1 MFSLVY
7 MYSQYSSYDQS
18 YKEPTIKSNPTY
30 STTNSAPI
38 IITVDNY
45 DLTPENAI
53 KNKYSFNFA
62 GSNDVDAAG
71 IARGNPAEIDLGAIR
86 DVVSIELIYANVPV
100 VDGELYT
107 ILRLNNYSR
116 VRSSNKHAKNSYC
129 LIHNQN
135 PGTDEYYS
143 VRRLGT
149 PDDTMIHYFS
159 EPTKLN
165 KLDIEFLNPLGNAVW
180 FTEDGTEP
188 ELGAEIVPVRYVLTF
203 EIRTLNRG
211 PPKPDARFNNPV
223 KGPW

>member
-1 MFSLVY
+1 
-7 MYSQYSSYDQS
+7 MYSQYSSS
-18 YKEPTIKSNPTY
+18 YKEPTIISNPTY
-30 STTNSAPI
+30 STTQSAPI

-45 DLTPENAI
+45 DLTPANAI
-53 KNKYSFNFA
+53 KNKYVFNFA

-107 ILRLNNYSR
+107 ILRLNNYAR
-116 VRSSNKHAKNSYC
+116 VRSSNKNAKNSYC

-135 PGTDEYYS
+135 PGSDEYYS
-143 VRRLGT
+143 VRRTGST
-149 PDDTMIHYFS
+149 PDDTMIYYFS

-165 KLDIEFLNPLGNAVW
+165 KLDIEFVNPLGAAVW
-180 FTEDGTEP
+180 FTADGTEP
-188 ELGAEIVPVRYVLTF
+188 EVGDPIVPVRYVLTF

>member
-1 MFSLVY
+1 

-18 YKEPTIKSNPTY
+18 YKEPTIRSNPTY
-30 STTNSAPI
+30 STTQSAPI

-62 GSNDVDAAG
+62 GTNDATG
-71 IARGNPAEIDLGAIR
+71 GSSAEIDLGAIR
-86 DVVSIELIYANVPV
+86 DVVSIELIYANVPI
-100 VDGELYT
+100 VDGELYS
-107 ILRLNNYSR
+107 ILRLNNYAR

-135 PGTDEYYS
+135 PGSAEYYS

-149 PDDTMIHYFS
+149 PDDTMIYYFP

-165 KLDIEFLNPLGNAVW
+165 KLDIEFVNPLGEVIW
-180 FTEDGTEP
+180 FTETGEAPVGNED
-188 ELGAEIVPVRYVLTF
+188 IIPVRYVLTF

>member
-1 MFSLVY
+1 

-18 YKEPTIKSNPTY
+18 YKEPTITSNPTY

-45 DLTPENAI
+45 DLTPANAI
-53 KNKYSFNFA
+53 KNKYVFNFA
-62 GSNDVDAAG
+62 GNNDIVLGGSAA
-71 IARGNPAEIDLGAIR
+71 ELDLGAIR

-107 ILRLNNYSR
+107 ILRLNNYSH

-135 PGTDEYYS
+135 PGTDAYYS
-143 VRRLGT
+143 VRRAGST

-165 KLDIEFLNPLGNAVW
+165 KLDIEFVNPLGNAVW
-180 FTEDGTEP
+180 FTANGTEP
-188 ELGAEIVPVRYVLTF
+188 AVGAPIVPIRYVLTF